1 LENTSQHAKD
11 QIIIGLLR
19 DNNREG
25 ISMLYDH
32 YSPALYGIILRI
44 VKTHELAEE
53 VLQEAFVKIWKNFE
67 SFDENKG
74 KLFTW
79 IINIARNSAIDQT
92 RLKSFNRTIQPI
104 ENTVHI
110 EEESAALL
118 PETMDL
124 KDLIKKLGKEHQEI
138 IDIVYFQGYTH
149 VEAAEALNLQLGTLK
164 TRLRAAI
171 KKLREMFE

>member
-1 LENTSQHAKD
+1 MENNISQSND

-19 DNNREG
+19 NNNRDG
-25 ISMLYDH
+25 IAMLYDH

-44 VKTHELAEE
+44 VKSPELAEE
-53 VLQEAFVKIWKNFE
+53 VLQESFVKIWKSFE
-67 SFDENKG
+67 SFDETKG
-74 KLFTW
+74 RLFTW

-92 RLKSFNRTIQPI
+92 RLKSFSRTIQPI
-104 ENTVHI
+104 ENTVNI
-110 EEESAALL
+110 EEETPSVL

-124 KDLIKKLGKEHQEI
+124 KDLIRKLGKEHQEV

-164 TRLRAAI
+164 TRLRSAI